1 MSGDF
6 PNHLGKTEARP
17 HDPSSFRSFYVK
29 RVQPFGQQRRL
40 PFVAPFMR
48 KLAVAISLLVLASCG
63 RSGPPTTQAA
73 SAAPAEVSPR
83 VKRQIRSSCIVQAVQ
98 AVKIVVPRVQ
108 AQSPYLT
115 LTQLIP
121 SGLQVREGDLIATF
135 DATPQMDVAREAQ
148 AKFEDLGH
156 QVEQKNA
163 EIRANRER
171 RTADLRQA
179 EANLA
184 KAELELSKGPVL
196 SEIDLQKNKARA
208 AGARTHLASLKK
220 SMAFREKSEAA
231 SIQSFELQRD
241 RQRIAMQRAQDNIK
255 ALEARAPL
263 AGMVVHELTY
273 RSGSYGRAQIGD
285 QVVRGYPLVSIF
297 DPSEMLVRCSVNEPD
312 ILALQSA
319 GAVSVFLDAYP
330 DLLFPAHFSFASP
343 VASSGLSNPIKSFM
357 AVFKIDKPD
366 PHLLPDLSAGVIL
379 SAPVVPVHSAVA
391 GGAR

>member
-1 MSGDF
+1 
-6 PNHLGKTEARP
+6 
-17 HDPSSFRSFYVK
+17 
-29 RVQPFGQQRRL
+29 
-40 PFVAPFMR
+40 MR

-73 SAAPAEVSPR
+73 SAAPAAVPPR
-83 VKRQIRSSCIVQAVQ
+83 VKRQIRSSCVVQAVQ
-98 AVKIVVPRVQ
+98 SVKIVVPRVQ

-121 SGLQVREGDLIATF
+121 SGSHVKEGDLIATF
-135 DATPQMDVAREAQ
+135 DAASQMDAAREAQ

-156 QVEQKNA
+156 QVEQRNA
-163 EIRANRER
+163 EIRANREK

-196 SEIDLQKNKARA
+196 SNVELQKNQARA
-208 AGARTHLASLKK
+208 AGARINLASLKK
-220 SMAFREKSEAA
+220 STAYREKSEAA
-231 SIQSFELQRD
+231 SLQSLELQRD
-241 RQRIAMQRAQDNIK
+241 RQRIAMQRAQDNIQ

-263 AGMVVHELTY
+263 AGMVVHETTY
-273 RSGSYGRAQIGD
+273 RSGSYGHAQIGD

-312 ILALQSA
+312 ILALQST
-319 GAVSVFLDAYP
+319 GAASAFLDAYP
-330 DLLFPAHFSFASP
+330 DLRFPAHFAFASP
-343 VASSGLSNPIKSFM
+343 VASSGLSTPIKSFM

-366 PHLLPDLSAGVIL
+366 PHLLPDLSAGIIL
-379 SAPVVPVHSAVA
+379 SAPAGPAQSAA
-391 GGAR
+391 ARGNR